1 MKRRQ
6 ERTQLTEAHKKK
18 IYLFAIIV
26 ALIFIAAVGYLVG
39 KPMVEF
45 VREPERFRA
54 WVDSSGFVSRVIFVG
69 MVIFQLIIALIPGEP
84 LEMGAGYAFGA
95 WEGTILCIIGC
106 VIGSALVFLF
116 VRRFGV
122 KLVEVFFPREKI
134 RSLRFLQDSRRLN
147 LLTFIVFFIPGTPKD
162 LLSYFIGLTDM
173 KLGTWLLI
181 TAVARIPSIVTSTVT
196 GDALGLKDYQFALI
210 AFGVTL
216 ALSLAGILV
225 YRRLSARRHPT
236 AKEGSYAQRHTDRP
250 TDRNAAH
257 PQNRRTRGCG
267 GRVSRTVRQLQGQDR
282 PFPLEYIESG
292 R

>member
-18 IYLFAIIV
+18 IYLFAIVV
-26 ALIFIAAVGYLVG
+26 ALLFIAAVGYLVG

-69 MVIFQLIIALIPGEP
+69 MVVFQLVIALIPGEP

-95 WEGTILCIIGC
+95 VEGTILCIIGC

-134 RSLRFLQDSRRLN
+134 RSLRFLQDSRRLD

-216 ALSLAGILV
+216 ALSLIGILV
-225 YRRLSARRHPT
+225 YRRLSARRHPN
-236 AKEGSYAQRHTDRP
+236 G
-250 TDRNAAH
+250 
-257 PQNRRTRGCG
+257 
-267 GRVSRTVRQLQGQDR
+267 
-282 PFPLEYIESG
+282 
-292 R
+292 

>member
-1 MKRRQ
+1 MKRKR
-6 ERTQLTEAHKKK
+6 ERAQLTEAHKKK
-18 IYLFAIIV
+18 IYLFAIVV
-26 ALIFIAAVGYLVG
+26 ALLFIAAVGYLVG

-69 MVIFQLIIALIPGEP
+69 MVVFQLIIALIPGEP

-95 WEGTILCIIGC
+95 VEGTILCIIGC

-225 YRRLSARRHPT
+225 YRRLSARRHPN
-236 AKEGSYAQRHTDRP
+236 G
-250 TDRNAAH
+250 
-257 PQNRRTRGCG
+257 
-267 GRVSRTVRQLQGQDR
+267 
-282 PFPLEYIESG
+282 
-292 R
+292 

>member
-39 KPMVEF
+39 KPMIEF

-54 WVDSSGFVSRVIFVG
+54 WVDSSGFVSRVVFVG
-69 MVIFQLIIALIPGEP
+69 MVVFQLIIALIPGEP

-95 WEGTILCIIGC
+95 LEGTLLCIIGC

-173 KLGTWLLI
+173 KLGTWLCI

-225 YRRLSARRHPT
+225 YRRLSARRHPN
-236 AKEGSYAQRHTDRP
+236 G
-250 TDRNAAH
+250 
-257 PQNRRTRGCG
+257 
-267 GRVSRTVRQLQGQDR
+267 
-282 PFPLEYIESG
+282 
-292 R
+292 

>member
-18 IYLFAIIV
+18 IYLFAIVV
-26 ALIFIAAVGYLVG
+26 ALIFIGAVGYLVG

-54 WVDSSGFVSRVIFVG
+54 WVDSSGFVSRVVFVG
-69 MVIFQLIIALIPGEP
+69 MVVFQLIIALIPGEP

-95 WEGTILCIIGC
+95 VEGTILCIIGC

-134 RSLRFLQDSRRLN
+134 RSMRFLQDSRRLN

-173 KLGTWLLI
+173 KLGTWLCI

-216 ALSLAGILV
+216 ALSLLGILV
-225 YRRLSARRHPT
+225 YRRLSARRHPN
-236 AKEGSYAQRHTDRP
+236 G
-250 TDRNAAH
+250 
-257 PQNRRTRGCG
+257 
-267 GRVSRTVRQLQGQDR
+267 
-282 PFPLEYIESG
+282 
-292 R
+292 

>member
-6 ERTQLTEAHKKK
+6 ERAQLTEAHKKK

-39 KPMVEF
+39 KPMIEF

-95 WEGTILCIIGC
+95 VEGTILCIIGC

-173 KLGTWLLI
+173 KLGTWLFI

-225 YRRLSARRHPT
+225 YRRLSARRHPN
-236 AKEGSYAQRHTDRP
+236 G
-250 TDRNAAH
+250 
-257 PQNRRTRGCG
+257 
-267 GRVSRTVRQLQGQDR
+267 
-282 PFPLEYIESG
+282 
-292 R
+292 

>member
-1 MKRRQ
+1 MKRRR
-6 ERTQLTEAHKKK
+6 ERAQLTEAHKKK
-18 IYLFAIIV
+18 IYLFAIVV
-26 ALIFIAAVGYLVG
+26 ALLFIAAVGYLVG

-69 MVIFQLIIALIPGEP
+69 MVVFQLVIALIPGEP

-95 WEGTILCIIGC
+95 VEGTILCIAGC
-106 VIGSALVFLF
+106 VVGSALVFLF

-134 RSLRFLQDSRRLN
+134 RSLRFLQDSRRLD

-216 ALSLAGILV
+216 ALSLVGILV
-225 YRRLSARRHPT
+225 YRRLSARRHPN
-236 AKEGSYAQRHTDRP
+236 G
-250 TDRNAAH
+250 
-257 PQNRRTRGCG
+257 
-267 GRVSRTVRQLQGQDR
+267 
-282 PFPLEYIESG
+282 
-292 R
+292 

>member
-1 MKRRQ
+1 MKRRR
-6 ERTQLTEAHKKK
+6 ERMQLTEAHKKK

-39 KPMVEF
+39 KPMIEF

-69 MVIFQLIIALIPGEP
+69 MVVFQLIIALIPGEP

-95 WEGTILCIIGC
+95 LEGTILCIIGC

-216 ALSLAGILV
+216 ALSLLGILV
-225 YRRLSARRHPT
+225 YRRLSARRHPN
-236 AKEGSYAQRHTDRP
+236 G
-250 TDRNAAH
+250 
-257 PQNRRTRGCG
+257 
-267 GRVSRTVRQLQGQDR
+267 
-282 PFPLEYIESG
+282 
-292 R
+292 

>member
-26 ALIFIAAVGYLVG
+26 ALIFIGAVGYLVG

-95 WEGTILCIIGC
+95 VEGTILCIIGC

-134 RSLRFLQDSRRLN
+134 RSMRFLQDSRRLN

-173 KLGTWLLI
+173 KLGTWLFI

-225 YRRLSARRHPT
+225 YRRLSARRHPN
-236 AKEGSYAQRHTDRP
+236 G
-250 TDRNAAH
+250 
-257 PQNRRTRGCG
+257 
-267 GRVSRTVRQLQGQDR
+267 
-282 PFPLEYIESG
+282 
-292 R
+292 

>member
-1 MKRRQ
+1 M
-6 ERTQLTEAHKKK
+6 QLTEAHKKK

-26 ALIFIAAVGYLVG
+26 ALIFIGAVGYLVG

-69 MVIFQLIIALIPGEP
+69 MVVFQLIIALIPGEP

-95 WEGTILCIIGC
+95 VEGTILCIIGC

-173 KLGTWLLI
+173 KLGTWLCI

-216 ALSLAGILV
+216 ALSLLGILV
-225 YRRLSARRHPT
+225 YRRLSARRHPN
-236 AKEGSYAQRHTDRP
+236 G
-250 TDRNAAH
+250 
-257 PQNRRTRGCG
+257 
-267 GRVSRTVRQLQGQDR
+267 
-282 PFPLEYIESG
+282 
-292 R
+292 

>member
-18 IYLFAIIV
+18 IYLFAIVV
-26 ALIFIAAVGYLVG
+26 ALIFIGAVGYLVG

-54 WVDSSGFVSRVIFVG
+54 WVDSSGFASRVIFVG
-69 MVIFQLIIALIPGEP
+69 MVVFQLIIALIPGEP

-95 WEGTILCIIGC
+95 VEGTILCIIGC

-173 KLGTWLLI
+173 KLGTWLCI

-225 YRRLSARRHPT
+225 YRRLSARRHPN
-236 AKEGSYAQRHTDRP
+236 G
-250 TDRNAAH
+250 
-257 PQNRRTRGCG
+257 
-267 GRVSRTVRQLQGQDR
+267 
-282 PFPLEYIESG
+282 
-292 R
+292 

>member
-1 MKRRQ
+1 MKRKR
-6 ERTQLTEAHKKK
+6 ERAQLTEAHKKK
-18 IYLFAIIV
+18 IYLFAIVV
-26 ALIFIAAVGYLVG
+26 ALLFIAAVGYLVG

-69 MVIFQLIIALIPGEP
+69 MVVFQLIIALIPGEP

-95 WEGTILCIIGC
+95 LEGTILCIIGC

-173 KLGTWLLI
+173 KLGTWLFI

-225 YRRLSARRHPT
+225 YRRLSARRHPN
-236 AKEGSYAQRHTDRP
+236 G
-250 TDRNAAH
+250 
-257 PQNRRTRGCG
+257 
-267 GRVSRTVRQLQGQDR
+267 
-282 PFPLEYIESG
+282 
-292 R
+292 

>member
-26 ALIFIAAVGYLVG
+26 ALIFIGAVGYLVG

-54 WVDSSGFVSRVIFVG
+54 WVDSSGFVSRVVFVG
-69 MVIFQLIIALIPGEP
+69 MVVFQLIIALIPGEP

-173 KLGTWLLI
+173 KLGTWLCI

-225 YRRLSARRHPT
+225 YRRLSARRHPN
-236 AKEGSYAQRHTDRP
+236 G
-250 TDRNAAH
+250 
-257 PQNRRTRGCG
+257 
-267 GRVSRTVRQLQGQDR
+267 
-282 PFPLEYIESG
+282 
-292 R
+292 

>member
-1 MKRRQ
+1 MKRKR
-6 ERTQLTEAHKKK
+6 ERAQLTEAHKKK

-69 MVIFQLIIALIPGEP
+69 MVVFQLIIALIPGEP

-95 WEGTILCIIGC
+95 VEGTILCIIGC

-173 KLGTWLLI
+173 KLGTWLCI

-225 YRRLSARRHPT
+225 YRRLSARRHPN
-236 AKEGSYAQRHTDRP
+236 G
-250 TDRNAAH
+250 
-257 PQNRRTRGCG
+257 
-267 GRVSRTVRQLQGQDR
+267 
-282 PFPLEYIESG
+282 
-292 R
+292 

>member
-1 MKRRQ
+1 MKRIQ

-18 IYLFAIIV
+18 IYLFAIVV
-26 ALIFIAAVGYLVG
+26 ALIFIGAVGYLVG

-69 MVIFQLIIALIPGEP
+69 MVVFQLIIALIPGEP

-95 WEGTILCIIGC
+95 LEGTILCIIGC

-173 KLGTWLLI
+173 KLGTWLFI

-216 ALSLAGILV
+216 ALSLLGILV
-225 YRRLSARRHPT
+225 YRRLSARRHPN
-236 AKEGSYAQRHTDRP
+236 G
-250 TDRNAAH
+250 
-257 PQNRRTRGCG
+257 
-267 GRVSRTVRQLQGQDR
+267 
-282 PFPLEYIESG
+282 
-292 R
+292 

>member
-39 KPMVEF
+39 KPMIEF

-84 LEMGAGYAFGA
+84 MEMGAGYAFGA
-95 WEGTILCIIGC
+95 VEGTILCIIGC

-225 YRRLSARRHPT
+225 YRRLSARRHPN
-236 AKEGSYAQRHTDRP
+236 G
-250 TDRNAAH
+250 
-257 PQNRRTRGCG
+257 
-267 GRVSRTVRQLQGQDR
+267 
-282 PFPLEYIESG
+282 
-292 R
+292 

>member
-54 WVDSSGFVSRVIFVG
+54 WVDSSGFVSRVVFVG
-69 MVIFQLIIALIPGEP
+69 MVVFQLIIALIPGEP

-95 WEGTILCIIGC
+95 VEGTILCIIGC

-173 KLGTWLLI
+173 KLGTWLCI

-216 ALSLAGILV
+216 ALSLLGILV
-225 YRRLSARRHPT
+225 YRRLSARRHPN
-236 AKEGSYAQRHTDRP
+236 G
-250 TDRNAAH
+250 
-257 PQNRRTRGCG
+257 
-267 GRVSRTVRQLQGQDR
+267 
-282 PFPLEYIESG
+282 
-292 R
+292 

>member
-6 ERTQLTEAHKKK
+6 ERAQLTEAHKKK
-18 IYLFAIIV
+18 IYLFAIVV

-69 MVIFQLIIALIPGEP
+69 MVVFQLIIALIPGEP

-173 KLGTWLLI
+173 KLGTWLCI

-225 YRRLSARRHPT
+225 YRRLSARRHPN
-236 AKEGSYAQRHTDRP
+236 G
-250 TDRNAAH
+250 
-257 PQNRRTRGCG
+257 
-267 GRVSRTVRQLQGQDR
+267 
-282 PFPLEYIESG
+282 
-292 R
+292 

>member
-18 IYLFAIIV
+18 IYLFAIVV
-26 ALIFIAAVGYLVG
+26 ALIFIGAVGYLVG

-69 MVIFQLIIALIPGEP
+69 MVVFQLIIALIPGEP

-95 WEGTILCIIGC
+95 LEGTILCIIGC

-173 KLGTWLLI
+173 KLGTWLCI

-216 ALSLAGILV
+216 ALSLLGILV
-225 YRRLSARRHPT
+225 YRRLSARRHPN
-236 AKEGSYAQRHTDRP
+236 G
-250 TDRNAAH
+250 
-257 PQNRRTRGCG
+257 
-267 GRVSRTVRQLQGQDR
+267 
-282 PFPLEYIESG
+282 
-292 R
+292 

>member
-6 ERTQLTEAHKKK
+6 ERAQLTEAHKKK
-18 IYLFAIIV
+18 IYLFAIVV

-39 KPMVEF
+39 KPMIEF

-54 WVDSSGFVSRVIFVG
+54 WVDSSGFISRVIFVG
-69 MVIFQLIIALIPGEP
+69 MVVFQLIIALIPGEP

-95 WEGTILCIIGC
+95 VEGTILCIIGC

-216 ALSLAGILV
+216 ALSLLGILV
-225 YRRLSARRHPT
+225 YRRLSARRHPN
-236 AKEGSYAQRHTDRP
+236 G
-250 TDRNAAH
+250 
-257 PQNRRTRGCG
+257 
-267 GRVSRTVRQLQGQDR
+267 
-282 PFPLEYIESG
+282 
-292 R
+292 

>member
-1 MKRRQ
+1 MKRKR
-6 ERTQLTEAHKKK
+6 ERAQLTEAHKKK
-18 IYLFAIIV
+18 IYLFAIVV
-26 ALIFIAAVGYLVG
+26 ALLFIAAVGYLVG
-39 KPMVEF
+39 KPMIEF

-69 MVIFQLIIALIPGEP
+69 MVVFQLIIALIPGEP

-134 RSLRFLQDSRRLN
+134 RSLRFLQDSRRLD

-173 KLGTWLLI
+173 KLGTWLFI

-225 YRRLSARRHPT
+225 YRRLSARRHPN
-236 AKEGSYAQRHTDRP
+236 G
-250 TDRNAAH
+250 
-257 PQNRRTRGCG
+257 
-267 GRVSRTVRQLQGQDR
+267 
-282 PFPLEYIESG
+282 
-292 R
+292 

>member
-1 MKRRQ
+1 MKRKR
-6 ERTQLTEAHKKK
+6 ERAQLTEAHKKK
-18 IYLFAIIV
+18 IYLFAIVV
-26 ALIFIAAVGYLVG
+26 ALLFIAAVGYLVG
-39 KPMVEF
+39 KPMVDF

-54 WVDSSGFVSRVIFVG
+54 WVDSSGFMSRVIFVG
-69 MVIFQLIIALIPGEP
+69 MVVFQLVIALIPGEP

-95 WEGTILCIIGC
+95 VEGTILCIIGC

-173 KLGTWLLI
+173 KLGTWLFI

-216 ALSLAGILV
+216 ALSLVGILV
-225 YRRLSARRHPT
+225 YRRLSARRHPN
-236 AKEGSYAQRHTDRP
+236 G
-250 TDRNAAH
+250 
-257 PQNRRTRGCG
+257 
-267 GRVSRTVRQLQGQDR
+267 
-282 PFPLEYIESG
+282 
-292 R
+292 

>member
-1 MKRRQ
+1 MKRRR
-6 ERTQLTEAHKKK
+6 ERAQLTEAHKKK
-18 IYLFAIIV
+18 IYLAAIIV
-26 ALIFIAAVGYLVG
+26 ALIFIGAVGYLVG

-69 MVIFQLIIALIPGEP
+69 MVVFQLIIALIPGEP

-225 YRRLSARRHPT
+225 YRRLSARRHPN
-236 AKEGSYAQRHTDRP
+236 G
-250 TDRNAAH
+250 
-257 PQNRRTRGCG
+257 
-267 GRVSRTVRQLQGQDR
+267 
-282 PFPLEYIESG
+282 
-292 R
+292 

>member
-1 MKRRQ
+1 MKRIQ

-39 KPMVEF
+39 KPMIEF

-95 WEGTILCIIGC
+95 VEGTILCIIGC

-173 KLGTWLLI
+173 KLGTWLFI

-225 YRRLSARRHPT
+225 YRRLSARRHPN
-236 AKEGSYAQRHTDRP
+236 G
-250 TDRNAAH
+250 
-257 PQNRRTRGCG
+257 
-267 GRVSRTVRQLQGQDR
+267 
-282 PFPLEYIESG
+282 
-292 R
+292 

>member
-6 ERTQLTEAHKKK
+6 ERAQLTEAHKKK

-26 ALIFIAAVGYLVG
+26 ALLFIAAVGYLVG

-69 MVIFQLIIALIPGEP
+69 MVVFQLIIALIPGEP

-95 WEGTILCIIGC
+95 VEGTILCIIGC

-173 KLGTWLLI
+173 KLGTWLCI

-216 ALSLAGILV
+216 ALSLLGILV
-225 YRRLSARRHPT
+225 YRRLSARRHPN
-236 AKEGSYAQRHTDRP
+236 G
-250 TDRNAAH
+250 
-257 PQNRRTRGCG
+257 
-267 GRVSRTVRQLQGQDR
+267 
-282 PFPLEYIESG
+282 
-292 R
+292 

>member
-134 RSLRFLQDSRRLN
+134 RSLRFLQDSRRLD

-173 KLGTWLLI
+173 KLGTWLFI

-216 ALSLAGILV
+216 ALSLVGILV
-225 YRRLSARRHPT
+225 YRRLSARRHPN
-236 AKEGSYAQRHTDRP
+236 G
-250 TDRNAAH
+250 
-257 PQNRRTRGCG
+257 
-267 GRVSRTVRQLQGQDR
+267 
-282 PFPLEYIESG
+282 
-292 R
+292 

>member
-18 IYLFAIIV
+18 IYLFAIVV
-26 ALIFIAAVGYLVG
+26 ALIFIGAVGYLVG

-69 MVIFQLIIALIPGEP
+69 MVVFQLIIALIPGEP

-95 WEGTILCIIGC
+95 VEGTILCIIGC

-173 KLGTWLLI
+173 KLGTWLCI

-225 YRRLSARRHPT
+225 YRRLSARRHPN
-236 AKEGSYAQRHTDRP
+236 G
-250 TDRNAAH
+250 
-257 PQNRRTRGCG
+257 
-267 GRVSRTVRQLQGQDR
+267 
-282 PFPLEYIESG
+282 
-292 R
+292 

>member
-6 ERTQLTEAHKKK
+6 ERAQLTEAHKKK
-18 IYLFAIIV
+18 IYLFAIVV
-26 ALIFIAAVGYLVG
+26 ALIFIGAVGYLVG

-69 MVIFQLIIALIPGEP
+69 MVVFQLIIALIPGEP

-95 WEGTILCIIGC
+95 VEGTILCIIGC

-173 KLGTWLLI
+173 KLGTWLCI

-216 ALSLAGILV
+216 ALSLLGILV
-225 YRRLSARRHPT
+225 YRRLSARRHPN
-236 AKEGSYAQRHTDRP
+236 G
-250 TDRNAAH
+250 
-257 PQNRRTRGCG
+257 
-267 GRVSRTVRQLQGQDR
+267 
-282 PFPLEYIESG
+282 
-292 R
+292 

>member
-69 MVIFQLIIALIPGEP
+69 MVVFQLIIALIPGEP

-95 WEGTILCIIGC
+95 VEGTILCIIGC

-216 ALSLAGILV
+216 ALSLVGILV
-225 YRRLSARRHPT
+225 YRRLSARRHPN
-236 AKEGSYAQRHTDRP
+236 G
-250 TDRNAAH
+250 
-257 PQNRRTRGCG
+257 
-267 GRVSRTVRQLQGQDR
+267 
-282 PFPLEYIESG
+282 
-292 R
+292 

>member
-1 MKRRQ
+1 MKRRR
-6 ERTQLTEAHKKK
+6 ERAQLTEAHKKK

-54 WVDSSGFVSRVIFVG
+54 WVDSSGFASRVIFVG
-69 MVIFQLIIALIPGEP
+69 MVVFQLIIALIPGEP

-95 WEGTILCIIGC
+95 VEGTILCIIGC

-173 KLGTWLLI
+173 KLGTWLFI

-225 YRRLSARRHPT
+225 YRRLSARRHPN
-236 AKEGSYAQRHTDRP
+236 G
-250 TDRNAAH
+250 
-257 PQNRRTRGCG
+257 
-267 GRVSRTVRQLQGQDR
+267 
-282 PFPLEYIESG
+282 
-292 R
+292 

>member
-26 ALIFIAAVGYLVG
+26 ALIFIGAVGYLVG

-54 WVDSSGFVSRVIFVG
+54 WVDSSGFVSRVVFVG
-69 MVIFQLIIALIPGEP
+69 MVVFQLIIALIPGEP

-95 WEGTILCIIGC
+95 VEGTILCIIGC

-134 RSLRFLQDSRRLN
+134 RSMRFLQDSRRLN

-225 YRRLSARRHPT
+225 YRRLSARRHPN
-236 AKEGSYAQRHTDRP
+236 G
-250 TDRNAAH
+250 
-257 PQNRRTRGCG
+257 
-267 GRVSRTVRQLQGQDR
+267 
-282 PFPLEYIESG
+282 
-292 R
+292 

>member
-39 KPMVEF
+39 KPMIEF
-45 VREPERFRA
+45 VREPESFRA

-225 YRRLSARRHPT
+225 YRRLSARRHPN
-236 AKEGSYAQRHTDRP
+236 G
-250 TDRNAAH
+250 
-257 PQNRRTRGCG
+257 
-267 GRVSRTVRQLQGQDR
+267 
-282 PFPLEYIESG
+282 
-292 R
+292 

>member
-26 ALIFIAAVGYLVG
+26 ALIFIGAVGYLVG

-69 MVIFQLIIALIPGEP
+69 MVVFQLIIALIPGEP

-95 WEGTILCIIGC
+95 VEGTILCIIGC

-216 ALSLAGILV
+216 ALSLLGILV
-225 YRRLSARRHPT
+225 YRRLSARRHPN
-236 AKEGSYAQRHTDRP
+236 G
-250 TDRNAAH
+250 
-257 PQNRRTRGCG
+257 
-267 GRVSRTVRQLQGQDR
+267 
-282 PFPLEYIESG
+282 
-292 R
+292 

>member
-6 ERTQLTEAHKKK
+6 ERAQLTEAHKKK
-18 IYLFAIIV
+18 IYLFAIVV
-26 ALIFIAAVGYLVG
+26 ALIFIGAVGYLVG

-95 WEGTILCIIGC
+95 VEGTILCIIGC

-216 ALSLAGILV
+216 ALSLLGILV
-225 YRRLSARRHPT
+225 YRRLSARRHPN
-236 AKEGSYAQRHTDRP
+236 G
-250 TDRNAAH
+250 
-257 PQNRRTRGCG
+257 
-267 GRVSRTVRQLQGQDR
+267 
-282 PFPLEYIESG
+282 
-292 R
+292 

>member
-1 MKRRQ
+1 MKRIQ

-39 KPMVEF
+39 KPMIEF

-134 RSLRFLQDSRRLN
+134 RSLRFLQDSRRLD

-173 KLGTWLLI
+173 KLGTWLFI

-216 ALSLAGILV
+216 ALSLVGILV
-225 YRRLSARRHPT
+225 YRRLSARRHPN
-236 AKEGSYAQRHTDRP
+236 G
-250 TDRNAAH
+250 
-257 PQNRRTRGCG
+257 
-267 GRVSRTVRQLQGQDR
+267 
-282 PFPLEYIESG
+282 
-292 R
+292 

>member
-26 ALIFIAAVGYLVG
+26 ALIFIGAVGYLVG

-54 WVDSSGFVSRVIFVG
+54 WVDSSGFVSRVVFVG
-69 MVIFQLIIALIPGEP
+69 MVVFQLIIALIPGEP

-95 WEGTILCIIGC
+95 LEGTILCIIGC

-225 YRRLSARRHPT
+225 YRRLSARRHPN
-236 AKEGSYAQRHTDRP
+236 G
-250 TDRNAAH
+250 
-257 PQNRRTRGCG
+257 
-267 GRVSRTVRQLQGQDR
+267 
-282 PFPLEYIESG
+282 
-292 R
+292 

>member
-18 IYLFAIIV
+18 IYLFAIVV
-26 ALIFIAAVGYLVG
+26 ALIFIGAVGYLVG

-69 MVIFQLIIALIPGEP
+69 MVVFQLIIALIPGEP

-95 WEGTILCIIGC
+95 VEGTILCIIGC

-134 RSLRFLQDSRRLN
+134 RSMRFLQDSRRLN

-173 KLGTWLLI
+173 KLGTWLCI

-216 ALSLAGILV
+216 ALSLLGILV
-225 YRRLSARRHPT
+225 YRRLSARRHPN
-236 AKEGSYAQRHTDRP
+236 G
-250 TDRNAAH
+250 
-257 PQNRRTRGCG
+257 
-267 GRVSRTVRQLQGQDR
+267 
-282 PFPLEYIESG
+282 
-292 R
+292 